1 MTERLVN
8 TQTIAAAF
16 GCTDRN
22 IQLRANAESWPH
34 VVEMVRGGHQHM
46 YVIAQLP
53 ADVRQAL
60 ALAPRSQPKAPSK
73 TQSTNAYNAA
83 SESARSTA
91 DYRKRVCDAW
101 FSAEHDPSLSTEA
114 QRVVFC
120 DAWNADRTGEEIS
133 TRTLRRWLQAYQDS
147 GLAGLLPAYGQ
158 TARGVTIPDDVAATF
173 KSLYL
178 DEGKLT
184 IRTCY
189 ALTRKAFR
197 GTEREAD
204 FPSVDAFYRLVKRF
218 DAEEITLYRDGK
230 DAWRNQCAPYIVRE
244 DQEIA
249 PNDVWVGDH
258 RRFDIKV
265 RGLNGK
271 MVRPWVT
278 AWFDWGSRTL
288 VGWHVFEGEPCS
300 ETILIAFKRGVERHG
315 VPHQIYIDNG
325 KDYRSKAITGGRI
338 EQDKEEGRYLSL
350 ASQLGIDVQFATPYN
365 ARAKIV
371 ERFFKTVKDGFDR
384 LYRSFTGGT
393 TVEKPERLE
402 NIQAADCPT
411 LAAFRQAFAGWVSEY
426 HHQPH
431 TGLDGETPVQRFATL
446 TNKRV
451 AAAEH
456 LRLCLLKT
464 TQPRVLRRNGVEVLG
479 TWFDAPELRGWFG
492 KKVFVRYDPENMGTV
507 EVYDEQDRFVCTA
520 TNRIALQHGA
530 DHQDLK
536 AAIREQRARRKRVE
550 EGRRAKEAL
559 ALHVDPLEML
569 MKAGAKAMAE
579 TPEPPKT
586 PVVSLIPRQKLSTTP
601 KTTTA
606 ASPDPL
612 DQAAFLDAICDRV
625 QQQTRPLL

>member
-1 MTERLVN
+1 MTERLVSRQDIADAVGCDK
-8 TQTIAAAF
+8 TTIR
-16 GCTDRN
+16 D
-22 IQLRANAESWPH
+22 RANAESWPY
-34 VVEMVRGGHQHM
+34 VPTMVRGGTEHR
-46 YVIAQLP
+46 YLVSSLP
-53 ADVRQAL
+53 ADVRNL
-60 ALAPRSQPKAPSK
+60 LLRESKPNKTKAYD
-73 TQSTNAYNAA
+73 TAT
-83 SESARSTA
+83 ESARTTA
-91 DYRKRVCDAW
+91 GRRRTILESWQTFAAETSG
-101 FSAEHDPSLSTEA
+101 SAEERRTA
-114 QRVVFC
+114 FC
-120 DAWNADRTGEEIS
+120 DIWNATHTGDEAVS
-133 TRTLRRWLQAYQDS
+133 ARTLRRWQQQYTDAGMD
-147 GLAGLLPAYGQ
+147 GLLPQYGTHNTRNQ
-158 TARGVTIPDDVAATF
+158 TIPEDVAATF
-173 KSLYL
+173 RALYL
-178 DEGKLT
+178 DEGKLSV
-184 IRTCY
+184 RACH
-189 ALTRKAFR
+189 ALTQKAFR

-204 FPSVDAFYRLVKRF
+204 FPAMDAFYRLVKRF
-218 DAEEITLYRDGK
+218 DAEEVTLYRDGK
-230 DAWRNQCAPYIVRE
+230 DAWRNRCAPYIIRE
-244 DQEIA
+244 DAEIK

-265 RGLNGK
+265 RGANGK
-271 MVRPWVT
+271 TVRPWVT

-402 NIQAADCPT
+402 NIQAEDCPT
-411 LAAFRQAFAGWVSEY
+411 LAAFRQAFVGWVSEY
-426 HHQPH
+426 HAQPH
-431 TGLDGETPVQRFATL
+431 TGLDGQTPIQRFATL

-464 TQPRVLRRNGVEVLG
+464 TQPRTLRRNGVEVLG

-569 MKAGAKAMAE
+569 MEAGAKAMAE

-586 PVVSLIPRQKLSTTP
+586 PVVSLIVSVQR
-601 KTTTA
+601 TA
-606 ASPDPL
+606 LLTRSSASFFFVTSDSPIAP
-612 DQAAFLDAICDRV
+612 
-625 QQQTRPLL
+625 T